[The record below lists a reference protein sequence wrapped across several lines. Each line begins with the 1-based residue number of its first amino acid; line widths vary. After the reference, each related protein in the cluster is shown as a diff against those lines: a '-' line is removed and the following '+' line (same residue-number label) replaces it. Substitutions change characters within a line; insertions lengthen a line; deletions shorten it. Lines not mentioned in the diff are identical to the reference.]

1 MIFLPQKTQRT
12 QIYAEKNVSEN
23 QRDQRGI
30 YIRPQRTLRPQ
41 ITLRQ
46 ILSCQRESAKSAG
59 KIYINKKSKIMLHE
73 NDISYLIRGAVFQ
86 VYDELGPGLLESIY
100 EAALCYQL
108 RKDGL
113 KVANQVKVDVYYDG
127 HLLPIEYRL
136 DLLVE
141 DKVIVELKSVET
153 VNPVHFKQLLTYL
166 KITGKKLGMLVNFN
180 TDDISHSIYRKV
192 NGL

>member
-1 MIFLPQKTQRT
+1 MIFLPQRAQKTQT
-12 QIYAEKNVSEN
+12 YAEINVCVN
-23 QRDQRGI
+23 QRDQQGYLYSPAENAEDADLR
-30 YIRPQRTLRPQ
+30 RDKPNLVRVNQRN
-41 ITLRQ
+41 
-46 ILSCQRESAKSAG
+46 QRD
-59 KIYINKKSKIMLHE
+59 IYINKKGRIMLHE

-180 TDDISHSIYRKV
+180 TDDINHSIYRKV